1 MAGDLLDCL
10 KPRSSPTFPPG
21 FGTGHSRLLL
31 FPSWSTRSS
40 WVMLLN
46 CTTPPWTSW
55 LCCCTLRLRL
65 LLPFSSSTISPSA
78 YVILG
83 AGHGS
88 TCGRATT
95 KKLASMVVANK
106 DEVIRDLGWR
116 CGGMMA
122 RVVESRVLCKPIS
135 LIQKVENH
143 QLCLHRT
150 TSVVVMACGLK
161 SKDREAATAFGAD
174 QCVHQKIAR
183 EAQMTAISLDSF
195 RQAKCWRATQRGTG
209 GGHH

>member
-1 MAGDLLDCL
+1 M
-10 KPRSSPTFPPG
+10 
-21 FGTGHSRLLL
+21 
-31 FPSWSTRSS
+31 
-40 WVMLLN
+40 LN
-46 CTTPPWTSW
+46 CTIPPWTSW

-88 TCGRATT
+88 TCGRPTT

-122 RVVESRVLCKPIS
+122 RRGWWGAGNSARQSIS
-135 LIQKVENH
+135 LIEQTAGNH
-143 QLCLHRT
+143 QLHLHKATRI
-150 TSVVVMACGLK
+150 VVMACGLK
-161 SKDREAATAFGAD
+161 SSNRVAATSFGAD
-174 QCVHQKIAR
+174 RCAHGENR
-183 EAQMTAISLDSF
+183 EGSSNDCHLIGLFPAGKLLEGHRLGAWRRASLAPD
-195 RQAKCWRATQRGTG
+195 
-209 GGHH
+209 